1 MTEFLFYSLVA
12 SVVLTILINLLP
24 MLFPGTA
31 RKAQEKM
38 EESARRAIERREED
52 DGPKIKVF
60 FPWKAMLI
68 ASILL
73 TVLVNLIGYLARG

>member
-12 SVVLTILINLLP
+12 SVVLTVLINLLP
-24 MLFPGTA
+24 MLFPRTA

-38 EESARRAIERREED
+38 EESARRAIERREAGDE
-52 DGPKIKVF
+52 PKIKVF

-68 ASILL
+68 ASIVL